1 MLYDSTF
8 GQQKA
13 IPKTFSGTRVAL
25 IQPRMSN
32 VISLRAFKALKD
44 NDGEELAYRAR
55 ILSMSKVELLEEMVT
70 FQEERKEMGRLS
82 QEMMIRGKH
91 LFRALEETADTQEL
105 KILSR
110 SYRRHLEHE
119 LAALRDGSNQ

>member
-1 MLYDSTF
+1 
-8 GQQKA
+8 
-13 IPKTFSGTRVAL
+13 
-25 IQPRMSN
+25 MSN

-44 NDGEELAYRAR
+44 TECEELAYRAR

-70 FQEERKEMGRLS
+70 FQEERKEIGHLS
-82 QEMMIRGKH
+82 EEMMIRGKH

-119 LAALRDGSNQ
+119 LASLREGSNT